1 MTSLPIIVDF
11 QVLKE
16 RVPSLHMSKIDG
28 TANAFLFKRP
38 EEGFHQGIIP
48 TIAFAGHADHD
59 AKHLKLSALGM
70 TRVLT
75 SSIAVMQESCLLEG
89 VVGPQPSS
97 KHFPPTPHREPP
109 DMAHPTTAREYTSRI
124 TARYSQL
131 CAVGIDVISVTHFW
145 FGSVAV
151 NSRFKMLGATG

>member
-16 RVPSLHMSKIDG
+16 RTPSLLMSKVDG
-28 TANAFLFKRP
+28 TADAFLFTRA

-59 AKHLKLSALGM
+59 AKHLKLSAIGM
-70 TRVLT
+70 ARVLT
-75 SSIAVMQESCLLEG
+75 SSIAMMQESCGAGRRRATTIFKALSTNA
-89 VVGPQPSS
+89 SS
-97 KHFPPTPHREPP
+97 QRV
-109 DMAHPTTAREYTSRI
+109 DMDHPTTAREYTSRI

-131 CAVGIDVISVTHFW
+131 GAVGI
-145 FGSVAV
+145 
-151 NSRFKMLGATG
+151 